1 MIKYPVSVIWHC
13 PFERLTIIQK
23 SSSFICTTHIAG
35 AFSLDVLTIMAML
48 GYWKMLPTRRSAT
61 VLPFWRVFRS
71 KESYI
76 NLNQSIKQLD
86 SKDFSVLQ
94 KSMFTINSI
103 LSRPAYLR
111 RAYHRLKCS
120 KQLVYR
126 RTSHRINQVLRVQSQ
141 HRPRQQ

>member
-1 MIKYPVSVIWHC
+1 MINYPVSVIWHC
-13 PFERLTIIQK
+13 PFKRLTTIQK

-35 AFSLDVLTIMAML
+35 TFSLDVLTITATL
-48 GYWKMLPTRRSAT
+48 GYWRMLPTRPSAT

-76 NLNQSIKQLD
+76 NLNQSIKQQD

-94 KSMFTINSI
+94 KSVFTINSI
-103 LSRPAYLR
+103 LSRPVYLR
-111 RAYHRLKCS
+111 RAYHRLKRS

-126 RTSHRINQVLRVQSQ
+126 RTSHHISRALRVQSQ
-141 HRPRQQ
+141 HHPQQQ